1 MRLKMIQI
9 LLQAITAALII
20 TALPLQ
26 PAHAQQKFPSKPI
39 RIVVAFTAGGT
50 PDTLSRIIGQ
60 KMSENWG
67 QPVIIENRPG
77 GSGTLAAHLV
87 TRATP
92 DGYTLLATSAA
103 IAINVSMQAK
113 LPFDTLKD
121 IAGVATIGYS
131 TDALVAAPSLG
142 IKTMREL
149 IAHGRANPGKLLFGS
164 SGTGTSVHL
173 AGEKFISEA
182 GIKAVHVPFKGLP
195 EFLIDIAAGR
205 IHFGVA
211 VLGGARPLVNDG
223 KLVLLAV
230 GPTRSP
236 LYPDVPVITDLL
248 PGFTRQGSQ
257 TIYAPGAT
265 PRAVLL
271 QLSREIGRVLE
282 LKDVRERL
290 QDMGFHI
297 AHTLPEETDRML
309 RADIQLFARQV
320 KALGL
325 QAQ

>member
-1 MRLKMIQI
+1 MNRFYDTVWAMVAG
-9 LLQAITAALII
+9 LLAMFVASAC
-20 TALPLQ
+20 A
-26 PAHAQQKFPSKPI
+26 AQQRFPAKPI

-50 PDTLSRIIGQ
+50 PDTLARVIGQ

-77 GSGTLAAHLV
+77 ASGAIAAHLV
-87 TRATP
+87 AKATP
-92 DGYTLLATSAA
+92 DGYTLLATSAS
-103 IAINVSMQAK
+103 IAINVAMQAK
-113 LPFDTLKD
+113 LPYDTLRD
-121 IAGVATIGYS
+121 LAGVANIGYS
-131 TDALVAAPSLG
+131 TDALVVAPALG
-142 IKTMREL
+142 IKTMRDF
-149 IAHGRANPGKLLFGS
+149 ISHGRAHPGKLLFGS

-173 AGEKFISEA
+173 ATEKFISEA
-182 GIKAVHVPFKGLP
+182 AIKAVHVPFKGLP

-236 LYPDVPVITDLL
+236 LYPDVPAIAEML

-257 TIYAPGAT
+257 GLYAPAAA
-265 PRAVLL
+265 PRAVLM
-271 QLSREIGRVLE
+271 QLSREVGRVLE

-297 AHTLPEETDRML
+297 AHTLPDETDRLL
-309 RADIQLFARQV
+309 RLDIQSFTKQV
-320 KALGL
+320 RTLGL
-325 QAQ
+325 HAN

>member
-1 MRLKMIQI
+1 MNRFYDTVWAMVAG
-9 LLQAITAALII
+9 LLAMFVASAC
-20 TALPLQ
+20 A
-26 PAHAQQKFPSKPI
+26 AQQRFPAKPI

-50 PDTLSRIIGQ
+50 PDTLARVIGQ

-77 GSGTLAAHLV
+77 ASGAIAAHLV
-87 TRATP
+87 AKATP
-92 DGYTLLATSAA
+92 DGYTLLATSAS
-103 IAINVSMQAK
+103 IAINVAMQAK
-113 LPFDTLKD
+113 LPYDTLRD
-121 IAGVATIGYS
+121 LSGVANIGYS
-131 TDALVAAPSLG
+131 TDALVVAPALG
-142 IKTMREL
+142 IKTMRDF
-149 IAHGRANPGKLLFGS
+149 IAHGRAHPGKLLFGS

-173 AGEKFISEA
+173 AAEKFISEA
-182 GIKAVHVPFKGLP
+182 AIKAVHVPFKGLP

-236 LYPDVPVITDLL
+236 LYPDVPAIAEML

-257 TIYAPGAT
+257 GLYAPAAA
-265 PRAVLL
+265 PRAVLM
-271 QLSREIGRVLE
+271 QLSREVGRVLE

-297 AHTLPEETDRML
+297 AHTLPDETDRLL
-309 RADIQLFARQV
+309 RLDIQSFTKQV
-320 KALGL
+320 RALGL
-325 QAQ
+325 HEN

>member
-1 MRLKMIQI
+1 MNRFYDTVWAMVAG
-9 LLQAITAALII
+9 LLAMFVASAC
-20 TALPLQ
+20 A
-26 PAHAQQKFPSKPI
+26 AQQRFPAKPI

-50 PDTLSRIIGQ
+50 PDTLARVIGQ

-77 GSGTLAAHLV
+77 ASGAIAAHLV
-87 TRATP
+87 AKATP
-92 DGYTLLATSAA
+92 DGYTLLATSAS
-103 IAINVSMQAK
+103 IAINVAMQAK
-113 LPFDTLKD
+113 LPYDTLRD
-121 IAGVATIGYS
+121 LAGVANIGYS
-131 TDALVAAPSLG
+131 TDALVVAPALG
-142 IKTMREL
+142 IKTMRDF
-149 IAHGRANPGKLLFGS
+149 ISHGRAHPGKLLFGS

-173 AGEKFISEA
+173 ATEKFISEA
-182 GIKAVHVPFKGLP
+182 AIKAVHVPFKGLP
-195 EFLIDIAAGR
+195 EFPIDIAAGR

-236 LYPDVPVITDLL
+236 LYPDVPAIAEML

-257 TIYAPGAT
+257 GLYAPAAA
-265 PRAVLL
+265 PRAVLM
-271 QLSREIGRVLE
+271 QLSREVGRVLE

-297 AHTLPEETDRML
+297 AHTLPDETDRLL
-309 RADIQLFARQV
+309 RLDIQSFTKQV
-320 KALGL
+320 RTLGL
-325 QAQ
+325 HAN

>member
-1 MRLKMIQI
+1 MNRFYDTVWAMVAG
-9 LLQAITAALII
+9 LLAMFVASAC
-20 TALPLQ
+20 A
-26 PAHAQQKFPSKPI
+26 AQQRFPAKPI

-50 PDTLSRIIGQ
+50 PDTLARVIGQ

-77 GSGTLAAHLV
+77 ASGAIAAHLV
-87 TRATP
+87 AKATP
-92 DGYTLLATSAA
+92 DGYTLLATSAS
-103 IAINVSMQAK
+103 IAINVAMQAK
-113 LPFDTLKD
+113 LPYDTLRD
-121 IAGVATIGYS
+121 LSGVANIGYS
-131 TDALVAAPSLG
+131 TDALVVAPALG
-142 IKTMREL
+142 IKTMRDF
-149 IAHGRANPGKLLFGS
+149 IAHGRAHPGKLLFGS

-173 AGEKFISEA
+173 AAEKFISEA
-182 GIKAVHVPFKGLP
+182 AIKAVHVPFKGLP

-236 LYPDVPVITDLL
+236 LYPDVPAIAEML

-257 TIYAPGAT
+257 GLYAPA
-265 PRAVLL
+265 AVRM
-271 QLSREIGRVLE
+271 QLSREVGRVLE
-282 LKDVRERL
+282 MKDVRERL

-297 AHTLPEETDRML
+297 AHTLPDETDRLL
-309 RADIQLFARQV
+309 RLDIQSFTKQV
-320 KALGL
+320 RALGL
-325 QAQ
+325 HEN

>member
-1 MRLKMIQI
+1 
-9 LLQAITAALII
+9 
-20 TALPLQ
+20 
-26 PAHAQQKFPSKPI
+26 
-39 RIVVAFTAGGT
+39 
-50 PDTLSRIIGQ
+50 
-60 KMSENWG
+60 MSENWG

-92 DGYTLLATSAA
+92 DGYTLLSTSAA

-121 IAGVATIGYS
+121 IAGVANIGYS
-131 TDALVAAPSLG
+131 TDALVVAPALG

-149 IAHGRANPGKLLFGS
+149 IAYGRAHPGKLLFGS

-236 LYPDVPVITDLL
+236 LYPDVPAIAGLL

-265 PRAVLL
+265 PRAVLQ
-271 QLSREIGRVLE
+271 QLSREVGRILE

-297 AHTLPEETDRML
+297 AHTLPEETDRLL
-309 RADIQLFARQV
+309 RVDIQSFARQV

-325 QAQ
+325 HAN

>member
-1 MRLKMIQI
+1 MVAG
-9 LLQAITAALII
+9 LLAMFVASAC
-20 TALPLQ
+20 A
-26 PAHAQQKFPSKPI
+26 AQQRFPAKPI

-50 PDTLSRIIGQ
+50 PDTLARVIGQ

-77 GSGTLAAHLV
+77 ASGAIAAHLV
-87 TRATP
+87 AKATP
-92 DGYTLLATSAA
+92 DGYTLLATSAS
-103 IAINVSMQAK
+103 IAINVAMQAK
-113 LPFDTLKD
+113 LPYDTLRD
-121 IAGVATIGYS
+121 LSGVANIGYS
-131 TDALVAAPSLG
+131 TDALVVAPALG
-142 IKTMREL
+142 IKTMRDF
-149 IAHGRANPGKLLFGS
+149 IAHGRAHPGKLLFGS

-173 AGEKFISEA
+173 AAEKFISEA
-182 GIKAVHVPFKGLP
+182 AIKAVHVPFKGLP

-236 LYPDVPVITDLL
+236 LYPDVPAIAEML

-257 TIYAPGAT
+257 GLYAPAAV
-265 PRAVLL
+265 PRAVRM
-271 QLSREIGRVLE
+271 QLSREVGRVLE
-282 LKDVRERL
+282 LKDVRGRL

-297 AHTLPEETDRML
+297 AHTLPDETDRLL
-309 RADIQLFARQV
+309 RLDIQSFTKQV
-320 KALGL
+320 RALGL
-325 QAQ
+325 HEN